1 MSQEQKDQ
9 AMAQSHKSHRGELVL
24 QERRDTP
31 QDLIDAIPSYIRSD
45 MPMQHA
51 DFFADLPYLPLATL
65 DRDGRPWASLLVTA
79 SSTDLSVGID
89 VRGGNVTDIIAE
101 TTPDDPFARALEN
114 RPASAGEKRFFAG
127 VGVDFSNRRRNK
139 IAGTIETANVDEKG
153 KVQLRLRSDQHLGN
167 CPKYITVRTLEYM
180 KRAGELDHDSFDT
193 STSILPA
200 DAKAVIDR
208 ASTVFLATK
217 HVAVDAA
224 LGAQTDMGVNHRG
237 GAPGFTRLYE
247 EHDGDQ
253 IATYLV
259 LPDHSGNRFYQSLGN
274 IETDPQVGLVFPD
287 FTTGDVLYVTGEAE
301 NLIDQDAEALMPRVG
316 LLTRIKVTGAVFVK
330 HGLNLRLTSEEQ
342 LSPYNPPVKYLR
354 HELDQMGQTVVD
366 VGTTATLVSTK
377 TLSDSMTTF
386 NFQLSSPTDL
396 PLPGGFG
403 IFDFSSILDLGYNHM
418 YEANPQL
425 VNEDYV
431 RTWTLSSASDF
442 DAQHNLFRASNQVSV
457 TVKRKKGGL
466 ISNLLHDN
474 ADTLIAQNL
483 PVTFKGT
490 GAGFSCFSHS
500 DESAQPR
507 LPEQMLWISGG
518 AGVTPFMAMWD
529 GIFKVAK
536 AHPSKVKTDIVLMF
550 AGRDD
555 DVNVLGE
562 FAAQQSEL
570 APNVTLRIQA
580 FQSSQNASS
589 VTQSTQTSTQS
600 LRVKQ
605 RRMEF
610 GDIQSVSDLM
620 AREVFLCGP
629 EALMSWSEA
638 TLTDLGVAQARI
650 HRESFVF

>member
-1 MSQEQKDQ
+1 MS
-9 AMAQSHKSHRGELVL
+9 QSHKSHRGELVL
-24 QERRDTP
+24 QERRNTP
-31 QDLIDAIPSYIRSD
+31 KELIDAIPGYIRRD
-45 MPMQHA
+45 MPVQHA

-65 DRDGRPWASLLVTA
+65 DRDGRPWVSILVTA
-79 SSTDLSVGID
+79 SSTDPNVGIN

-101 TTPDDPFARALEN
+101 TTPNDPFARALGH

-127 VGVDFSNRRRNK
+127 VGVDFNNRRRNK
-139 IAGTIETANVDEKG
+139 IAGTIEAANVDEKG
-153 KVQLRLRSDQHLGN
+153 KVELRLRSDQHLGN
-167 CPKYITVRTLEYM
+167 CPKYITVRALEYM
-180 KRAGELDHDSFDT
+180 KRAGELVHDSFDT
-193 STSILPA
+193 ATSILPA
-200 DAKAVIDR
+200 DVKAVVGR

-217 HVAVDAA
+217 HVAGDTT

-237 GAPGFTRLYE
+237 GAPGFTRVYE
-247 EHDGDQ
+247 ENDGDQ
-253 IATYLV
+253 ITTYLV

-274 IETDPQVGLVFPD
+274 IETDPQVGLMFPD
-287 FTTGDVLYVTGEAE
+287 FTTGDVLYITGEAK
-301 NLIDQDAEALMPRVG
+301 NLTGQDAEALMPRVE

-354 HELDQMGQTVVD
+354 HELDQMGQTAVD
-366 VGTTATLVSTK
+366 VGTTATLISTK
-377 TLSDSMTTF
+377 TLSDSITTF

-403 IFDFSSILDLGYNHM
+403 IFDFSRILDLGYNHM

-442 DAQHNLFRASNQVSV
+442 DAQYSLFRASDQVSV
-457 TVKRKKGGL
+457 TVKRKKSGL

-500 DESAQPR
+500 DESAQPH
-507 LPEQMLWISGG
+507 LPAQMLWIAGG
-518 AGVTPFMAMWD
+518 AGITPFMAMWD
-529 GIFKVAK
+529 GILKMAK

-555 DVNVLGE
+555 DVNVLAE

-570 APNVTLRIQA
+570 APNVTLRIHA

-589 VTQSTQTSTQS
+589 VPQLTQKNTPAVP
-600 LRVKQ
+600 VKQ

-620 AREVFLCGP
+620 AREIFLCGP
-629 EALMSWSEA
+629 DALMNWSE
-638 TLTDLGVAQARI
+638 TSLTDLGIAQTRI